1 MLGSVSLGLGLLGVI
16 LPGLPTTPFL
26 LLTLFAYGKGSTRFY
41 HWMIQTKLY
50 KNHVQTFHESRS
62 MSRKQKLILMI
73 VSDLVVAMSFIIVS
87 IILFRVM
94 LIILV
99 IIKYW
104 YFHRF
109 VYIIDEAQKVKT
121 TSHKKLNLE
130 SYARKAKYSA

>member
-41 HWMIQTKLY
+41 NWMIQTKLY
-50 KNHVQTFHESRS
+50 KNHVQSFHESRS

-73 VSDLVVAMSFIIVS
+73 VTDLVVAMSFIIVP

-104 YFHRF
+104 YFHRY
-109 VYIIDEAQKVKT
+109 VSILENPLEAKSSHYENQIQSSYTSKVKC
-121 TSHKKLNLE
+121 SL
-130 SYARKAKYSA
+130 